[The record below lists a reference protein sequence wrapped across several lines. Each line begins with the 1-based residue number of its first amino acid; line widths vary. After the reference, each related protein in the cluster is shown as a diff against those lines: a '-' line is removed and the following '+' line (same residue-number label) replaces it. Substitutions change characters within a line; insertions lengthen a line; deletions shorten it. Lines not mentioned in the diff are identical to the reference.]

1 MASEASHALE
11 AALEQMDGI
20 IAGAGRGVGD
30 QWLVLHV
37 AGTACSHFTFLCSPE
52 RSSLLE
58 LLYFIV
64 HAIAFLKGTN
74 F

>member
-20 IAGAGRGVGD
+20 IAGAGRGVVD
-30 QWLVLHV
+30 RRLVLHT
-37 AGTACSHFTFLCSPE
+37 AGTACSHFTFLCSTD

-64 HAIAFLKGTN
+64 HAISFLKGTN